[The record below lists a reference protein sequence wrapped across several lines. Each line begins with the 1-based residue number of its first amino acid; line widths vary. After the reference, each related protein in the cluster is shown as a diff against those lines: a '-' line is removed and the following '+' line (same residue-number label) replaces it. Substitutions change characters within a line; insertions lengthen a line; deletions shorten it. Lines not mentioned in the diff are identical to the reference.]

1 MTYIFDTMA
10 PRNFDKVSDLFVGDF
25 VRDVKDNLDLD
36 EESIE
41 LMDKAMERMKQAKA
55 DKRANKNANK
65 ENKKNDQKSDD

>member
-1 MTYIFDTMA
+1 MNGGFPDTPLMKRKLLDYMTYIFDTMA

-41 LMDKAMERMKQAKA
+41 LMDKAMERMK
-55 DKRANKNANK
+55 
-65 ENKKNDQKSDD
+65 